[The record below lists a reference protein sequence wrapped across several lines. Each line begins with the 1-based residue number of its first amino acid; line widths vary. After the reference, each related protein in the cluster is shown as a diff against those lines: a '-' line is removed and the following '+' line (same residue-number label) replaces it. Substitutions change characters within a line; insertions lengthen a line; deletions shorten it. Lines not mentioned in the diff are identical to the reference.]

1 MKLSN
6 KEFEIGDIIYFE
18 SSGEYYR
25 IDSKYSELQHG
36 FWCTHVE
43 IDENGIIENELSSC
57 WILAK

>member
-6 KEFEIGDIIYFE
+6 RNFEIGDIIFFE

-25 IDSKYSELQHG
+25 IESEYSELQHG
-36 FWCTHVE
+36 FWCTNVE
-43 IDENGIIENELSSC
+43 VDDYGIVVNELSSC